1 MIKSKF
7 DAVVVGIFLALI
19 ALPVC
24 SCTTKSG
31 STAPGF
37 NGTINKYE
45 YGGITYL
52 LFSPNSYGGVAVVNY
67 TRDSIEFEQYK
78 KQKP

>member
-19 ALPVC
+19 AFPVR
-24 SCTTKSG
+24 SCTSESG
-31 STAPGF
+31 FTSPGF
-37 NGTINKYE
+37 AGTVNKYQ

-52 LFSPNSYGGVAVVNY
+52 LFSPSSYGGVAVVNY
-67 TRDSIEFEQYK
+67 TKDSIEFEQYK